1 LLFPPPRRWSVFIVN
16 VNNKNMMN
24 AVMILKLGAIVTVPD
39 GKTSFFSYA
48 FSRYFCWIC
57 ATQHHKNINYK

>member
-1 LLFPPPRRWSVFIVN
+1 
-16 VNNKNMMN
+16 MMN